1 MHQACARDPQN
12 RAAQGRAGVAALRT
26 MSVASSSG
34 AASRAALALPVT
46 LVETSESEPD
56 EIFDPFS
63 AWLVPV
69 DSRQLGY
76 TWLATA
82 CRDPAFAEFFSGIA
96 AFSDANAEVYTIE
109 VPVAWHGQTWRTL
122 RRALYGLPAGP
133 EKSGGVVPLGVY
145 RSADGSSGAGPGS
158 ERRASAHADLRTR
171 LLINPAFD
179 LVVAAGDLLVALC
192 EDEAE
197 LRRIVRQL
205 RL

>member
-1 MHQACARDPQN
+1 M
-12 RAAQGRAGVAALRT
+12 
-26 MSVASSSG
+26 
-34 AASRAALALPVT
+34 T

-76 TWLATA
+76 TWLAAA

-96 AFSDANAEVYTIE
+96 AFSDVNAEVYTIA
-109 VPVAWHGQTWRTL
+109 VPVTCHGQTWRTL
-122 RRALYGLPAGP
+122 RRALYGLPVGP
-133 EKSGGVVPLGVY
+133 EKSGGVVPLGLY
-145 RSADGSSGAGPGS
+145 RSAETTSAS
-158 ERRASAHADLRTR
+158 ERASRSGAHADLRTR
-171 LLINPAFD
+171 LLINPALD
-179 LVVAAGDLLVALC
+179 LVIAPGDLLVALC

-197 LRRIVRQL
+197 LRRIIRQL